1 MTMPELFTILEDFQE
16 ELSLK
21 LTGMMGMFG
30 GGVTSEKET
39 NGKTNNGV
47 STAEEVDAFFNDF

>member
-30 GGVTSEKET
+30 GSVASEKET
-39 NGKTNNGV
+39 DSKTNNGV

>member
-1 MTMPELFTILEDFQE
+1 MTQPELFAILEEFND

-30 GGVTSEKET
+30 GGISKDYDNSIDVRES
-39 NGKTNNGV
+39 
-47 STAEEVDAFFNDF
+47 SAEDVDDFFNNF

>member
-1 MTMPELFTILEDFQE
+1 MPELFAILEDFKE

-30 GGVTSEKET
+30 GGVVSDTETKEDET
-39 NGKTNNGV
+39 
-47 STAEEVDAFFNDF
+47 TAEDVDAFFNF